1 MPHII
6 VEYSSN
12 LEDCLAIDQL
22 LRSIHQA
29 ALTHPTI
36 PLAGLRTRAERRENY
51 LIADGNSRHIF
62 IAILVRLN
70 ADRGDGPMIEV
81 RVLVTDACRGVLS
94 DLETEIPIAL
104 SVEVQGIDSK
114 LRINENGVRSYMEK
128 L

>member
-22 LRSIHQA
+22 LRSIHEA

-36 PLAGLRTRAERRENY
+36 PSAGLRTRAERRENY
-51 LIADGNSRHIF
+51 VIADGNSRHIF
-62 IAILVRLN
+62 IAVLVRMN
-70 ADRGDGPMIEV
+70 GDRGDGPMIEV
-81 RVLVTDACRGVLS
+81 RDLVMDACQGILS
-94 DLETEIPIAL
+94 DLQTEVPIAL
-104 SVEVQGIDSK
+104 SVEVQGINSK

>member
-12 LEDCLAIDQL
+12 LEDYLAIDQL

-51 LIADGNSRHIF
+51 LIADGDSRHTF

-81 RVLVTDACRGVLS
+81 RDIVTDACRGVLS
-94 DLETEIPIAL
+94 DLETQIPIAL
-104 SVEVQGIDSK
+104 SVEVQGINSK

>member
-22 LRSIHQA
+22 LRSIHEA

-36 PLAGLRTRAERRENY
+36 PSAGLRTRAERRENY
-51 LIADGNSRHIF
+51 VIADGNSRHIF
-62 IAILVRLN
+62 IAVLVRMN
-70 ADRGDGPMIEV
+70 GDRGDGPMIEV
-81 RVLVTDACRGVLS
+81 RDLVMDACRGALK
-94 DLETEIPIAL
+94 DLQTETPIAL
-104 SVEVQGIDSK
+104 SVEVQGINSK
-114 LRINENGVRSYMEK
+114 FRINENGVRSYMEK

>member
-81 RVLVTDACRGVLS
+81 RDLVTDACRGVLS

-104 SVEVQGIDSK
+104 SVEVQGINSK
-114 LRINENGVRSYMEK
+114 LRINENGGRSYMEK